1 MTAALLALSLSAV
14 AVAKPAPGTA
24 ADLWASLGEIADR
37 HADDDDVR
45 SHWQRLVAAH
55 GLADTPSAYA
65 EFVRVRLAHE
75 TFRAGGWAGLR
86 WTVTDQPPSSV
97 RIWAAWG
104 RTPTGALDAECDELS
119 AIFAVAARELGVD
132 QVGLFWPTWNH
143 TVAVW
148 TTPGSDGEPARVVV
162 PTSQV
167 FLTPQA
173 GLGDSTF
180 DPWSQRRIYHY
191 GADDLPADT
200 VLPEALSAR
209 ILTGAE
215 THGGSPEA
223 ELVRLRISEGW

>member
-1 MTAALLALSLSAV
+1 MSAALFALSLSATSL
-14 AVAKPAPGTA
+14 AEPAPGTA
-24 ADLWASLGEIADR
+24 ATLWTSLGEIAEH
-37 HADDDDVR
+37 HAEDDDVR
-45 SHWQRLVAAH
+45 AHWQRLVGTH
-55 GLADTPSAYA
+55 GLADTPAAYA

-132 QVGLFWPTWNH
+132 HVGLFWPTWNH

-148 TTPGSDGEPARVVV
+148 TTPGADGEPARVVV
-162 PTSQV
+162 PTSQI

-173 GLGDSTF
+173 GLGDPTF
-180 DPWSQRRIYHY
+180 DPWDQRRIYDY
-191 GADDLPADT
+191 GADDLPGDT
-200 VLPEALSAR
+200 VLPAALTAQILAGAR
-209 ILTGAE
+209 
-215 THGGSPEA
+215 THGGSAES
-223 ELVRLRISEGW
+223 ELVRRRTSGDW